1 MRVGESFRAGVAS
14 VWNPAWM
21 WLLSEQFR
29 RRLAPIA
36 VALLASGS
44 VLAALAQVYLTLAY
58 EPGRPAPFV
67 GVFGLTAGL
76 VLFTVGVFGRGAGDD
91 SPDALSGLK
100 MPSLHVVGGRL
111 TPLRGITIAVGV
123 ILLAILVFR
132 LGGGSESGWDLLLWL
147 VALCALA
154 APFIRRPSF
163 SLANVEHLKKR
174 YPDMLIVVA
183 LVVIFVALNSHD
195 LTDWYYS
202 AIGDEYAHYSFSREL
217 VEEGIQRPFDLKG
230 VYSEINPVMASLY
243 PALVMRLV
251 GIDNF
256 GWKFSLIL
264 SIALTIP
271 GVYILGYVLAG
282 RIAAVVSSTILASSH
297 YIFAFMHTGYPN
309 TDVLLVIVW
318 SLTLFVLGLRRGNA
332 LLIYGSGLLGGFGLL
347 FNSVARAA
355 IVVIILFGLSLS
367 EVRRHLASLWPWA
380 LGVSLTMMPLLLVN
394 GSEVVSTAFVKIVG
408 PGSQHASEYEGI
420 LSQVTANAHR
430 NLLAFNYNPYT
441 SHYVSGAL
449 LDSISAVLA
458 LLGLG
463 YCLGTVQ
470 RASSRL
476 LLILFAVTAAGTAL
490 LSPYPYVP
498 ITRMASMLLPLS
510 LMAGVAAAYLYRT
523 VVLPSDGDRRPLQG
537 IRGMATL
544 GMLCT
549 AVLALNVLQFWSV
562 TPGEFHHTQEAVA
575 VGAMRSDACEGE
587 PDGVIMVG
595 RSTVPL
601 LTPAL
606 ESYHPDGDL
615 PHLLDHADARL
626 GNSLTSDLPR
636 CVVFLNP
643 DDSDIQDFKRE
654 LTATYPEGQFV
665 TFSSPSGKATVEI
678 FKPGAG

>member
-1 MRVGESFRAGVAS
+1 M
-14 VWNPAWM
+14 
-21 WLLSEQFR
+21 EQFR
-29 RRLAPIA
+29 RHLAPVA
-36 VALLASGS
+36 VALLVSGS
-44 VLAALAQVYLTLAY
+44 LLAALVQVYLTLAY
-58 EPGRPAPFV
+58 EPGKPAPSAGVV
-67 GVFGLTAGL
+67 GLIAGL
-76 VLFTVGVFGRGAGDD
+76 ALFTLGVFGRGAGDE
-91 SPDALSGLK
+91 SPDALRGLR

-111 TPLRGITIAVGV
+111 TPLRGIIVGVGV
-123 ILLAILVFR
+123 ILLVILVFR
-132 LGGGSESGWDLLLWL
+132 LIGGSESGWDLLLWL
-147 VALCALA
+147 VALCAMA
-154 APFIRRPSF
+154 APFICRLSF
-163 SLANVEHLKKR
+163 SLANVERVKER
-174 YPDMLIVVA
+174 IPDILIVVA

-202 AIGDEYAHYSFSREL
+202 AIGDEYAHYNFAREL
-217 VEEGIQRPFDLKG
+217 AEGGIQRPFDLDG
-230 VYSEINPVMASLY
+230 VYGEVSPVMSSIY
-243 PALVMRLV
+243 PGMVMRLV
-251 GIDNF
+251 GVDNF
-256 GWKFSLIL
+256 GWKFSLIA

-271 GVYILGYVLAG
+271 GVYMLGHVLVG

-297 YIFAFMHTGYPN
+297 YLFAFMHIGYPN
-309 TDVLLVIVW
+309 TDVLPVIVW
-318 SLTLFVLGLRRGNA
+318 SVALFVLGLRRGSA

-355 IVVIILFGLSLS
+355 IAVIILFGFSLS

-394 GSEVVSTAFVKIVG
+394 GSEVISTAFVKLVG
-408 PGSQHASEYEGI
+408 PGSEHASEYEGI
-420 LSQVTANAHR
+420 LSQVTANALR

-537 IRGMATL
+537 IRGMVIL
-544 GMLCT
+544 GMLCA

-575 VGAMRSDACEGE
+575 VGAMRSEACRGD
-587 PDGVIMVG
+587 PDDVVMVG

-606 ESYHPDGDL
+606 ESYYPDGDL
-615 PHLLDHADARL
+615 PRLLDHLDATL